1 MSLETIKKLREKT
14 GAGILDCQNALKESQ
29 QNWDKA
35 LEWLKKRGLAQ
46 AEKKALRETKQG
58 RIASYLHGDG
68 RIGVLLEV
76 SIETDF
82 AGRSEDFKNFTHQ
95 LCLHI
100 TALNPLF
107 ISKEDIPLDI
117 IEKEKAIFTEQ
128 AKREGKKS
136 AIIDKITQ
144 GRINKWCAEVCLM
157 EQVFLPTAQ
166 SDSPKTVAERLKEM
180 VALLRE
186 NILIRRFVRFEMGEE
201 IQKNMYP
208 ASCPRITGTPSQ

>member
-1 MSLETIKKLREKT
+1 MSLESIKKLREKT

-46 AEKKALRETKQG
+46 AEKKALREAKQG
-58 RIASYLHGDG
+58 RISSYLHGDG

-76 SIETDF
+76 CVETDF
-82 AGRSEDFKNFTHQ
+82 AGRSSDFKNFNHQ

-107 ISKEDIPLDI
+107 IQREDIPSDM
-117 IEKEKAIFTEQ
+117 IEKEKELLKEQ
-128 AKREGKKS
+128 AKREGKKDS
-136 AIIDKITQ
+136 LLDKITE
-144 GRINKWCAEVCLM
+144 GRINKWYAEVCLM

-166 SDSPKTVAERLKEM
+166 GDSPKTVAESLKEM

-201 IQKNMYP
+201 IQKNTY
-208 ASCPRITGTPSQ
+208 AFSTPVSLKSV

>member
-1 MSLETIKKLREKT
+1 MNLESIKKLREKT

-46 AEKKALRETKQG
+46 AEKKALRATNQG
-58 RIASYLHGDG
+58 RISSYLHGDG

-76 SIETDF
+76 SVETDF
-82 AGRSEDFKNFTHQ
+82 AGRSEDFKTFTHQ

-100 TALNPLF
+100 TATNPLF
-107 ISKEDIPLDI
+107 IQREDIPQNI
-117 IEKEKAIFTEQ
+117 IDKEKALFKEQ
-128 AKREGKKS
+128 ATREGKKP
-136 AIIDKITQ
+136 AIIDKIAE
-144 GRINKWCAEVCLM
+144 GRFNKWCAEVCLM
-157 EQVFLPTAQ
+157 EQIFLPTAQ
-166 SDSPKTVAERLKEM
+166 EDSPKTVAQSLKEK

-201 IQKNMYP
+201 IKNNGY
-208 ASCPRITGTPSQ
+208 AFSLPSPLEKQ